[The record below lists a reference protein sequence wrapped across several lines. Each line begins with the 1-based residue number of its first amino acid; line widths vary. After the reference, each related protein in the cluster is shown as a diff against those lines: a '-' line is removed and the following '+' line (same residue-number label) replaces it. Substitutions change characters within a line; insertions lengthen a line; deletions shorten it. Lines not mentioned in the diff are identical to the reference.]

1 MKLLIQQGQLIDPSR
16 TYTGIYDILIE
27 NETIA
32 KIAPHITP
40 SEDCICMDAA
50 GLCVAPGLI
59 DPHVH
64 RRSWCSTCWSGRKRW
79 VPVSASCPSRR

>member
-1 MKLLIQQGQLIDPSR
+1 MNLLIQQGQLIDPSR
-16 TYTGIYDILIE
+16 THAGIYDILIE

-32 KIAPHITP
+32 KIAPHIT
-40 SEDCICMDAA
+40 STEDCICIDAA

-64 RRSWCSTCWSGRKRW
+64 LRDPGQT
-79 VPVSASCPSRR
+79 

>member
-16 TYTGIYDILIE
+16 TYAGIYDILIE

-40 SEDCICMDAA
+40 PEGCTCLNAA

-64 RRSWCSTCWSGRKRW
+64 LRDPGQTEKEDIRTGTAAAALPRT
-79 VPVSASCPSRR
+79 V